1 MVALFIHPLMLKGLG
16 FIAQYNI
23 WFWVA
28 SRIGETLLRKKNK
41 IIPTNSIVK
50 LQHSHPHFSKRMQKF
65 LIFSF

>member
-28 SRIGETLLRKKNK
+28 SRIGETLLRKKNNFN
-41 IIPTNSIVK
+41 PY
-50 LQHSHPHFSKRMQKF
+50 
-65 LIFSF
+65 